1 MATWQYELSEPQ
13 QSERD
18 RELWLQHAAGFIL
31 FEDVRQ
37 YAIQQID
44 PTLSGEA
51 QAAARQAIDNAV
63 GGLMQV
69 IDGVTGGLNNSS
81 HQVYI
86 DFVVRLAP
94 ANNDGVLAAVDLRQ
108 GDGMCMAYHGWLE
121 GDFGSHVIA
130 RRRASS

>member
-1 MATWQYELSEPQ
+1 MATWQYELSEPP

-94 ANNDGVLAAVDLRQ
+94 ANNDGVLSAVDLRQ
-108 GDGMCMAYHGWLE
+108 GDGMCMGYHGWLE